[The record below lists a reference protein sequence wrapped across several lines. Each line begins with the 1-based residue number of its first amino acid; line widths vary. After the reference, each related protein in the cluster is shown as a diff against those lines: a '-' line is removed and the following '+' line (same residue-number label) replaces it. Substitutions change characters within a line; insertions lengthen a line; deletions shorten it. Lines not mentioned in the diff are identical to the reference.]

1 MSSLYGQAREIAM
14 LRTVFL
20 VFALMYAAAGP
31 LMAQTPTAPAP
42 AEWQSV
48 VKGQIEAFKRDD
60 GPAAYGFAAPGIQA
74 MFPSP
79 DIFLGMVRKAYPPVY
94 RPSSIAFGEM
104 TQTDRGPAARVFLTA
119 ADGTNWIAL
128 YRFEQQPDGSWKIS
142 SCQLLKDTAPSI

>member
-1 MSSLYGQAREIAM
+1 M

-20 VFALMYAAAGP
+20 VFALICAAAGP
-31 LMAQTPTAPAP
+31 LLAQTSAAPAS

-48 VKGQIEAFKRDD
+48 VKGQIEAFRRDD

-79 DIFLGMVRKAYPPVY
+79 EIFLGMVRKAYPPVY

-104 TQTDRGPAARVFLTA
+104 TQTDHGPTARVFLTA
-119 ADGTNWIAL
+119 EDGSNWIAL
-128 YRFEQQPDGSWKIS
+128 YRFERQADGSWKIS
-142 SCQLLKDTAPSI
+142 GCQILKDTAPTI